1 MNQFGLQIQVTL
13 ERILK
18 KEVAEI
24 WFIQKLDGEKWN
36 NHDDSSTDMQVSQ
49 RMIIIYNMAGGNQ
62 LYSVILMENCFM
74 GCEDGLAIYLQ
85 VCNSALHNNP

>member
-24 WFIQKLDGEKWN
+24 WFIQKLDGEK
-36 NHDDSSTDMQVSQ
+36 
-49 RMIIIYNMAGGNQ
+49 
-62 LYSVILMENCFM
+62 
-74 GCEDGLAIYLQ
+74 
-85 VCNSALHNNP
+85 